1 MATQTDEPIPEK
13 ESPPIDLQAMTEKL
27 VDNELK
33 YVDALVFEKTIKTL
47 AQFIFSLPNNIH
59 DKNWNL
65 SYEIEKVK

>member
-1 MATQTDEPIPEK
+1 MATQTDEPIPE
-13 ESPPIDLQAMTEKL
+13 PLDLQAMTLNL

-33 YVDALVFEKTIKTL
+33 YIDTLVFEKTIKTL

-65 SYEIEKVK
+65 SNEIEKVK